1 MANQQY
7 QDFQKKRD
15 TLLNIIQRL
24 EAAVRSLSMKGW
36 EETLQR
42 LEERIRA
49 ENFKVLV
56 LGEFKRGKST
66 FINALLGERVLPA
79 YAKPCTA
86 IINEVKWGQPRRAL
100 LHFIQSDSGPL
111 QPALEIPVE
120 EIQNYVVIQDGVSES
135 EAINGSPYEKVEL
148 LWPLEICRNNVEI
161 IDSPGLNEHAIRQKV
176 TMDYL
181 STVDAILFVLSCEVL
196 GSQSE
201 IDVIDNTLRSMGHE
215 DIFFI
220 CNRFN
225 MIDADEREDIKQ
237 HGLSKLAP
245 RTARGAERVFFIN
258 ALGALKGRTSGNG
271 ALVAESG
278 VPHLEKELEKFL
290 ASERGRM
297 KIIRPAMELKNAIR
311 EARGIIPQ
319 REAMLRTDI
328 TTLETLYADAQGAL
342 QQLETLRHQIVAKV
356 SNFRADMQ
364 LHVSDKARS
373 FYRTLY
379 DVKIDQYDSK
389 IAKWVSEYKI
399 KEPVTLQDALKLK
412 GAIERVIKELTEH
425 ISGQVEREFAAWQNS
440 ELEPFLSGRLE
451 DLKRDIDT
459 RASMF
464 LSQLDDLRLQVSGT
478 FIPLQTNMG
487 NMSPIERILAI
498 AGGYLLGNFVT
509 ATIGGVF
516 GFKAMLVSLVQQIA
530 LATATILVVG
540 AVNPWILVPVMVG
553 GGFVDGL
560 IRVNSTNEQIKK
572 AFAQKYAEHLRQ
584 SNADRSAE
592 IANAVAEKLSQL
604 QNAVDMGL
612 AKEIQ
617 SVRDQVNSILV
628 EKQKGQANV
637 DQKLRQLDAL
647 ARSVNALDSDLDA
660 LIAQVAMP

>member
-1 MANQQY
+1 M
-7 QDFQKKRD
+7 
-15 TLLNIIQRL
+15 
-24 EAAVRSLSMKGW
+24 
-36 EETLQR
+36 
-42 LEERIRA
+42 
-49 ENFKVLV
+49 
-56 LGEFKRGKST
+56 
-66 FINALLGERVLPA
+66 
-79 YAKPCTA
+79 
-86 IINEVKWGQPRRAL
+86 
-100 LHFIQSDSGPL
+100 
-111 QPALEIPVE
+111 
-120 EIQNYVVIQDGVSES
+120 
-135 EAINGSPYEKVEL
+135 
-148 LWPLEICRNNVEI
+148 EI
-161 IDSPGLNEHAIRQKV
+161 IDYPGLNEHGTRQKV

-181 STVDAILFVLSCEVL
+181 STVDAILFVLSCEFL

-201 IDVIDNTLRSMGHE
+201 IDLIDKTLRNMGHE

-225 MIDADEREDIKQ
+225 MIRAEERDIVRQ

-245 RTARGAERVFFIN
+245 RTKHGAERVFFIN
-258 ALGALKGRTSGNG
+258 ALGALEGRINWDG

-278 VPHLEKELEKFL
+278 VPHLEKALEKFL
-290 ASERGRM
+290 ATERGRM
-297 KIIRPAMELKNAIR
+297 KIIRPAMELKNAIIR
-311 EARGIIPQ
+311 EAREIIPQ

-328 TTLETLYADAQGAL
+328 TTLETRYAEANGQL
-342 QQLETLRHQIVAKV
+342 QQLEKLRHQIVAKV
-356 SNFRADMQ
+356 SNLRADMQ
-364 LHVSDKARS
+364 LHVSEKAPS
-373 FYRTLY
+373 FYRTLS
-379 DVKIDQYDSK
+379 DAKIDKYENK

-425 ISGQVEREFAAWQNS
+425 ISGQVEGEFAAWQKS
-440 ELEPFLSGRLE
+440 ELEPFLTGWFSELKSDLDKRAGEFMDELERLRI
-451 DLKRDIDT
+451 K
-459 RASMF
+459 
-464 LSQLDDLRLQVSGT
+464 VSGT
-478 FIPLQTNMG
+478 AMPLQTALG
-487 NMSPIERILAI
+487 NMSPLERIIAI
-498 AGGYLLGNFVT
+498 GGGDLLEIFVT
-509 ATIGGVF
+509 GTIGEVF
-516 GFKAMLVSLVQQIA
+516 GFKAILVSLVQQIA
-530 LATATILVVG
+530 LTAAAILVVG

-584 SNADRSAE
+584 SNAERAAE

-647 ARSVNALDSDLDA
+647 ARSVNALDSDLDE

>member
-1 MANQQY
+1 MAYQQY

-86 IINEVKWGQPRRAL
+86 IINEVKWGENRRAL
-100 LHFIQSDSGPL
+100 LHFIQSESGPFK
-111 QPALEIPVE
+111 PALEIPVE

-148 LWPLEICRNNVEI
+148 LWPLDICRNNVEI

-181 STVDAILFVLSCEVL
+181 SSVDAILFVLSCEVL

-290 ASERGRM
+290 ASERGGM
-297 KIIRPAMELKNAIR
+297 KIIRP
-311 EARGIIPQ
+311 
-319 REAMLRTDI
+319 
-328 TTLETLYADAQGAL
+328 
-342 QQLETLRHQIVAKV
+342 
-356 SNFRADMQ
+356 
-364 LHVSDKARS
+364 
-373 FYRTLY
+373 
-379 DVKIDQYDSK
+379 
-389 IAKWVSEYKI
+389 
-399 KEPVTLQDALKLK
+399 
-412 GAIERVIKELTEH
+412 
-425 ISGQVEREFAAWQNS
+425 
-440 ELEPFLSGRLE
+440 
-451 DLKRDIDT
+451 
-459 RASMF
+459 
-464 LSQLDDLRLQVSGT
+464 
-478 FIPLQTNMG
+478 
-487 NMSPIERILAI
+487 
-498 AGGYLLGNFVT
+498 
-509 ATIGGVF
+509 
-516 GFKAMLVSLVQQIA
+516 
-530 LATATILVVG
+530 
-540 AVNPWILVPVMVG
+540 
-553 GGFVDGL
+553 
-560 IRVNSTNEQIKK
+560 
-572 AFAQKYAEHLRQ
+572 
-584 SNADRSAE
+584 
-592 IANAVAEKLSQL
+592 
-604 QNAVDMGL
+604 
-612 AKEIQ
+612 
-617 SVRDQVNSILV
+617 
-628 EKQKGQANV
+628 
-637 DQKLRQLDAL
+637 
-647 ARSVNALDSDLDA
+647 
-660 LIAQVAMP
+660 